1 MQYSDSMLHA
11 LNMIHGQMVWDWS
24 IKININ
30 EVTHIVSKQILHLY
44 QYILIYF
51 IFPQLYIKVRYNL
64 SSIILWKISYLHIV
78 KIPTK

>member
-1 MQYSDSMLHA
+1 MLHA

-30 EVTHIVSKQILHLY
+30 EATHIVSEQVLHLY
-44 QYILIYF
+44 EYIPIYF